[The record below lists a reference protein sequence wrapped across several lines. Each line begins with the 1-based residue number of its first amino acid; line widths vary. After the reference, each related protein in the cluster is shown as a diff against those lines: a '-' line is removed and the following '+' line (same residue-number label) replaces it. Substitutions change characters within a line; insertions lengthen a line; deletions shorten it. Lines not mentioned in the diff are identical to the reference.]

1 MIADLDETIRK
12 LIKEELPV
20 KNGEIDIKF
29 DQPKRE
35 WSSRLTKPT
44 INLFL
49 YDLRENPV
57 LRQPQWEVSTNGGGS
72 RNLASFKRSP
82 MRVDCFYMLTTWAN
96 EPEDEHRLL
105 TRAVMALFRFPILP
119 DDRLIGTIQKPP
131 FPIQTRIAL
140 HDRLTN
146 PAEVWSALDNE
157 IRPSIPYL
165 VTLALDPWQE
175 FTGPVVRTFTLQT
188 GQADR
193 LPRYKEFSEE
203 APPSVMNKI
212 SGTVR
217 GKTKDGPPLPGVQV
231 AIKNTGFLTTTDEAG
246 RFRLGSVPPGN
257 YTLVVWPEKGKP
269 KEKNIQITMPIQD
282 GNHDLVI

>member
-1 MIADLDETIRK
+1 MIADLDETLRQ
-12 LIKEELPV
+12 LIMEELPI

-35 WSSRLTKPT
+35 WSTRLNKPT

-49 YDLRENPV
+49 YDLRENPI

-72 RNLASFKRSP
+72 KNLASHKRSP

-105 TRAVMALFRFPILP
+105 TRAVMALFRFPVLP
-119 DDRLIGTIQKPP
+119 EDRLIGMLQHPS
-131 FPIQTRIAL
+131 FPIQTRVAL

-165 VTLALDPWQE
+165 VTLALDPWQA

-193 LPRYKEFSEE
+193 LPRHKDFSEDVV
-203 APPSVMNKI
+203 PSVMNKI

-217 GKTKDGPPLPGVQV
+217 GKTAEGPPIPGVQV
-231 AIKNTGFLTTTDEAG
+231 AIKNTGFVTTTDEAG
-246 RFRLGSVPPGN
+246 RFRLGSIPPGE
-257 YTLVVWPEKGKP
+257 YSLIVWPEKGKP
-269 KEKNIQITMPIQD
+269 KEKKITITVPIQD
-282 GNHDLVI
+282 GDHDLVI